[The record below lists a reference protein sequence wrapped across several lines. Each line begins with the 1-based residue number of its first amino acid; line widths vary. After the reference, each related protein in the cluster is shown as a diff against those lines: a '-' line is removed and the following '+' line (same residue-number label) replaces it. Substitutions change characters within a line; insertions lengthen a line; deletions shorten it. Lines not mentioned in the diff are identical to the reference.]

1 MAHSIP
7 KGFGSVKDLLKRYDK
22 AKARWE
28 LWRSLHQ
35 ECFDFAA
42 PERETFRFRSPGQ
55 RKNRHI
61 FDSTAQTGLT
71 QFASRIQG
79 SLVPSWQPW
88 MNFVAGDEVPEDE
101 KDKINEG
108 LERATDIFFTHL
120 NHSNFSTEITPSFS
134 DLGIGT
140 GGILVEE
147 APFTDEVVVSFTN
160 VPLAELYPEM
170 PANGPIKSVW
180 RMQSVEPKNILQTWP
195 NATLPNKLQAMVKAQ
210 SQDNV
215 DIITGMLFNPED
227 ALSTNTKS
235 GKPEPYHQ
243 IVIFEKS
250 VIFTQSFTEK
260 RLIVFRW
267 HVTPGEVFGRGPIM
281 QVLADIRT
289 VNIVKQYVLQNA
301 ALQMSG
307 VFTGVSDGVFN
318 PYTVTIEPGVI
329 IPVSNNGT
337 VNPTLAAL
345 PLSGDIRIGEL
356 VILDLQNT
364 IKKTL
369 LVEPLGDLTDPVRTA
384 TEMLIRNQETLKL
397 QGASIGRLKSEL
409 VEPLVSA
416 VVGILSSR
424 DKLPEF
430 RVDGRE
436 VTIKQQS
443 PLAKAED
450 IEDFQNT
457 QLWLNTLSSLPILPP
472 ELVAGV
478 VKIEDIPR
486 FLGDKLGIPAS
497 LSRDEA
503 EQTKIGKA
511 VIGGAEAT
519 IAGGDEI
526 AEPA

>member
-7 KGFGSVKDLLKRYDK
+7 KGLGNVKELLKRYDK
-22 AKARWE
+22 ANARWE

-35 ECFDFAA
+35 ECFDFSA

-55 RKNRHI
+55 SKNRHI
-61 FDSTAQTGLT
+61 FDSTAVTGLT

-79 SLVPSWQPW
+79 SLVPSWLNW
-88 MNFVAGDEVPEDE
+88 MNFVAGDEIPKED
-101 KDKINEG
+101 KDKITEG
-108 LERATDIFFTHL
+108 LEKATDIFFTHL

-140 GGILVEE
+140 GAILVEE
-147 APFTDEVVVSFTN
+147 APFTDDVVLSFTN
-160 VPLAELYPEM
+160 VPLAELYPEV
-170 PANGPIKSVW
+170 PARGSVKNVW

-195 NATLPNKLQAMVKAQ
+195 NATLPSKLKVLVDKR

-215 DIITGMLFNPED
+215 DIITGMLFNPDD
-227 ALSTNTKS
+227 ALSTKTKS

-281 QVLADIRT
+281 QVLPDIRT
-289 VNIVKQYVLQNA
+289 VNKVKQFVLDNA

-318 PYTVTIEPGVI
+318 PYTVTILPGSI

-337 VNPTLAAL
+337 VNPTLAPL
-345 PLSGDIRIGEL
+345 PLSGNIRIGEL
-356 VILDLQNT
+356 VIIDLQNT
-364 IKKTL
+364 IRKTL
-369 LVEPLGDLTDPVRTA
+369 LVDPLGELTDPVRTA

-409 VEPLVSA
+409 IEPLVNA
-416 VVGILSSR
+416 VVGILTSR
-424 DKLPEF
+424 NKLPQF
-430 RVDGRE
+430 KVDGRE

-450 IEDFQNT
+450 IEDFQNS
-457 QLWLNTLSSLPILPP
+457 QLWFSNISELPP
-472 ELVAGV
+472 ELVGGV
-478 VKIEDIPR
+478 VKVEDLPR
-486 FLGDKLGIPAS
+486 FWAEKLGVPAS
-497 LSRDEA
+497 LLRDKT
-503 EQTKIGKA
+503 EQTRLATALIGA
-511 VIGGAEAT
+511 AETSITGGA
-519 IAGGDEI
+519 I
-526 AEPA
+526 EPGE